1 MVEAAPATAERPA
14 AGAQLAAPSAG
25 IVVKVNVVEGQQVTN
40 GGLVVDLSS
49 DSAKQEMERQKKLYA
64 QHDTSL
70 KALQD
75 AHTQLAL
82 EQVISPVSG
91 TVTRLNVKAGEAV
104 DVNTVVAEVV
114 DLNRLAVSVQIP
126 AAEALDLKTGE
137 EAQVLTQ
144 PPVTASLSLVSPAV
158 DPKTGAVPAWVLLP
172 AASGLRPGQFVQLK
186 IVTGVHPDCL
196 AAPEASLVTDE
207 NGRSIIELVNGN
219 EAVPMPV
226 QTGFREN
233 GWVEVAGEGLKEG
246 DAVVTVGAYGLPA
259 KTKIQVANP

>member
-1 MVEAAPATAERPA
+1 
-14 AGAQLAAPSAG
+14 
-25 IVVKVNVVEGQQVTN
+25 
-40 GGLVVDLSS
+40 
-49 DSAKQEMERQKKLYA
+49 
-64 QHDTSL
+64 
-70 KALQD
+70 
-75 AHTQLAL
+75 
-82 EQVISPVSG
+82 
-91 TVTRLNVKAGEAV
+91 
-104 DVNTVVAEVV
+104 
-114 DLNRLAVSVQIP
+114 
-126 AAEALDLKTGE
+126 
-137 EAQVLTQ
+137 
-144 PPVTASLSLVSPAV
+144 
-158 DPKTGAVPAWVLLP
+158 VLLP